1 MIDALFRTNLETVS
15 ANTKNQ
21 FPKYAQNSLD
31 DTHDG
36 AFVFVKAVGLQAGKR
51 LNFLKPFRTPLLE
64 IVILEFTK
72 CIYLQLGKRSCRSK
86 KL

>member
-21 FPKYAQNSLD
+21 FPKYGQNSLD

-36 AFVFVKAVGLQAGKR
+36 AFVFFKAAGLQAGKR
-51 LNFLKPFRTPLLE
+51 LNFVKPFRTSPTSVRNSYSRIYKMYLL
-64 IVILEFTK
+64 TTW
-72 CIYLQLGKRSCRSK
+72 
-86 KL
+86 